1 MSNLIENILSNNL
14 VEANKLLEERLA
26 EIQERKLYEAKRIM
40 AAQMN
45 ETSLGGRTIS
55 KAEKEMKA
63 RGLTPRRASEVL
75 PDPREIKPKIEPKKT
90 EPKKKSL
97 SKMIRDKFAR
107 KPKTTTEPEK
117 EYKPGIIGRNVNTL
131 MGRQPDEKP
140 QPSKGGRI
148 GKAVRGTTKFGLR
161 MLGDVLSGLE
171 ESTPMRP
178 KRTIIT
184 RKKKSGT
191 ILVTKKTDPHAK
203 TGGGVMRINK
213 DKYNPKIH
221 NLAVE
226 E

>member
-26 EIQERKLYEAKRIM
+26 EIQECKLYEAKRIL
-40 AAQMN
+40 AAQMD
-45 ETSLGGRTIS
+45 EAVLRTGKSIAQ
-55 KAEKEMKA
+55 AEKEMRAK
-63 RGLTPRRASEVL
+63 GLTPRRASDVL
-75 PDPREIKPKIEPKKT
+75 SDPREGKPKT

-97 SKMIRDKFAR
+97 SKMIRDKLAR
-107 KPKTTTEPEK
+107 KPKAKPAAEPEK

-148 GKAVRGTTKFGLR
+148 GKAVRGTTKFGIR

-191 ILVTKKTDPHAK
+191 ILVTRKTDPHAK

>member
-14 VEANKLLEERLA
+14 VEANKILETRLS
-26 EIQERKLYEAKRIM
+26 EIQEQKLYEAKREL
-40 AAQMN
+40 AARLDEVM
-45 ETSLGGRTIS
+45 GGRTIAQ
-55 KAEKEMKA
+55 AEKEMRA
-63 RGLTPRRASEVL
+63 RGKEPRRASDVL
-75 PDPREIKPKIEPKKT
+75 PDPRKIVIVKKT
-90 EPKKKSL
+90 PAQKEKKGALSL
-97 SKMIRDKFAR
+97 LKKFKR
-107 KPKTTTEPEK
+107 KPKDVAAPEQEK
-117 EYKPGIIGRNVNTL
+117 KPGIIRRNINTL
-131 MGRQPDEKP
+131 MGREPDAKP
-140 QPSKGGRI
+140 EASKGGRV
-148 GKAVRGTTKFGLR
+148 GKAVRGTTKFGIR

-184 RKKKSGT
+184 RKKKSHT
-191 ILVTKKTDPHAK
+191 VLVTRKDDPHTK